1 MVELCVVAPEVAV
14 TVTLK
19 VPAGVP
25 VTGGGGG
32 GPPPPQE
39 TIAKATS
46 IVPSSIRAI
55 RKPRLLCEVPS
66 NTIPTS
72 PKPSTAASVTPLNGR
87 TAADERAVV
96 LIVRVVLAGLPFGVT
111 VAGLNPQL
119 EAPGNPL
126 QAKLTVPLKP
136 PCGVMEIV

>member
-14 TVTLK
+14 TVTLN

-55 RKPRLLCEVPS
+55 RNPRLLCEVPPS

-96 LIVRVVLAGLPFGVT
+96 LIVRVVLAALPFGVT
-111 VAGLNPQL
+111 V
-119 EAPGNPL
+119 
-126 QAKLTVPLKP
+126 
-136 PCGVMEIV
+136 